1 MCEKSIY
8 IVGRFRDYN
17 PKGSPISGLHSL
29 FVNDA
34 SNAYSPRAQS
44 RCVVPSSRLAQASR
58 SVAVRCMI
66 AGDDRR
72 RRCRGRGQTGSGCE
86 ETRARAGGVS
96 VDKVLLRDRWTAT
109 HRQKEGRHRS
119 AGESKNRCCV
129 VLPVRS

>member
-1 MCEKSIY
+1 
-8 IVGRFRDYN
+8 
-17 PKGSPISGLHSL
+17 
-29 FVNDA
+29 
-34 SNAYSPRAQS
+34 
-44 RCVVPSSRLAQASR
+44 
-58 SVAVRCMI
+58 MI
-66 AGDDRR
+66 AGDDRRR
-72 RRCRGRGQTGSGCE
+72 RRCRGRGQTGSGCD